1 MPNLRIYHLQ
11 FVKFGTYGA
20 MVGLSLYNRLCPRL
34 AAEGGGKYGISFAIL
49 QAQACKLNKL

>member
-1 MPNLRIYHLQ
+1 
-11 FVKFGTYGA
+11 